1 MFMPVFF
8 LAESSAAIENPT
20 VPQWAATV
28 ILVAALVICVGM
40 FAFFLRAIRKNKDRT
55 GRY

>member
-1 MFMPVFF
+1 MPVRF
-8 LAESSAAIENPT
+8 LADSSAVLENPT
-20 VPQWAATV
+20 VPQWAATI
-28 ILVAALVICVGM
+28 ILIAALVLCIGM